1 METILAPDKQMG
13 RPDAD
18 LPIDSEDS
26 LYDLPV
32 KEGIQILILYLEREV
47 VRR

>member
-1 METILAPDKQMG
+1 METILAPYKKMG
-13 RPDAD
+13 RPDPG
-18 LPIDSEDS
+18 LPFDSSDS
-26 LYDLPV
+26 PYDLPV